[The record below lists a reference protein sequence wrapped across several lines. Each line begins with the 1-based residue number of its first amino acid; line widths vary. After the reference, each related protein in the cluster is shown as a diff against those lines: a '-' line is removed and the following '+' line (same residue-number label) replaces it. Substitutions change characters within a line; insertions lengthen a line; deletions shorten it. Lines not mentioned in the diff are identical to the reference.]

1 MQCSI
6 HLENVMS
13 LDLEFLVSYIG
24 EGIRSCV
31 FVGLECMDYL
41 VYRVV
46 VSCYEKSF
54 DIFV

>member
-1 MQCSI
+1 
-6 HLENVMS
+6 MS